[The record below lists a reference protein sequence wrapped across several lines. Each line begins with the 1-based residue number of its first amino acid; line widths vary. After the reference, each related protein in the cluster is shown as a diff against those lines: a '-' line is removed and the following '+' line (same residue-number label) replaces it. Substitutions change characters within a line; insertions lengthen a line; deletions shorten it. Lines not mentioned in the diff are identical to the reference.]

1 MNKLTKEEKKTTNSN
16 PQKKKKKKLQIQHRP
31 RAILGPNIVYHGHVV
46 FVGRHS
52 DENEQA
58 LVN

>member
-16 PQKKKKKKLQIQHRP
+16 PQKKKKKKLQIQHRL

-46 FVGRHS
+46 FVGRHA

>member
-16 PQKKKKKKLQIQHRP
+16 PQKKKKKKLQIQHRL

-52 DENEQA
+52 NENEQA

>member
-16 PQKKKKKKLQIQHRP
+16 PQKKKKKKLQIQHRL

-46 FVGRHS
+46 YVGRHS

>member
-16 PQKKKKKKLQIQHRP
+16 PQKKKKKKLQIQHRH